1 MSTKI
6 YNHTI
11 ETNEKVKGT
20 IKEFRKAKHKPKTKR
35 NDNKPR

>member
-1 MSTKI
+1 MSYKL
-6 YNHTI
+6 YQHTVT
-11 ETNEKVKGT
+11 TNEVVKGT